1 MSCCYELGRDHS
13 EDLPEEEVQEED
25 GTEESLSGQ
34 VKSDKEDTDGQTELG
49 ENFEGNEET
58 KFKKQ
63 FLNLTPDSVEKLFSL
78 TSIPCHQGIFVWDCE
93 LCLEMLLLELKLS
106 FDLDT

>member
-34 VKSDKEDTDGQTELG
+34 VKSDKEDTDGQKELV
-49 ENFEGNEET
+49 ENEET

-63 FLNLTPDSVEKLFSL
+63 FPNLTPDSVEKLFSL
-78 TSIPCHQGIFVWDCE
+78 TSIPCHQGKFVWDCE